1 MPKKKLRPKI
11 STVSFTA
18 RPGRARTAEEFQA
31 DLVAHLLADQSSFD
45 DMWGRLQ
52 TRFEALMATVGR
64 KPPFIIEA
72 GGRFYEVQHVK
83 KPEYRMFPAEKPD

>member
-31 DLVAHLLADQSSFD
+31 DLVAICWRTSQ
-45 DMWGRLQ
+45 
-52 TRFEALMATVGR
+52 ALT
-64 KPPFIIEA
+64 IC
-72 GGRFYEVQHVK
+72 GGGCRRVS
-83 KPEYRMFPAEKPD
+83 RR

>member
-52 TRFEALMATVGR
+52 TRFEALMAVVGR
-64 KPPFIIEA
+64 KPPLNIEV

-83 KPEYRMFPAEKPD
+83 KPDYRMLPAAKPD